1 MARAEALTRDEIV
14 EVALARAIS
23 DGLEAVSA
31 RGLAD
36 ELGVTPMAL
45 YRHVRNKD
53 EIVDAVVDNLL
64 EHVGPPTAPPDDWR
78 AWLEELARS
87 LRGLFLRHPVAVEV
101 FARQPVT
108 TPAALARLALA
119 MEVLQQA
126 GFDRDDA
133 VRAFAAVHT
142 YTVGFC
148 TLEAGRNSA
157 TGARLEAASLD
168 VDAAAIRDFVSDDQ
182 FGHGLRAMLAGLRP
196 SGEGGP
202 R

>member
-1 MARAEALTRDEIV
+1 MQAALRRVMAEGLAALST
-14 EVALARAIS
+14 
-23 DGLEAVSA
+23 

-53 EIVDAVVDNLL
+53 EIVDAVVDALL
-64 EHVGPPTAPPDDWR
+64 AGVEAPSRPRADWR
-78 AWLEELARS
+78 GWLAEQARS
-87 LRGLFLRHPVAVEV
+87 LRGLLQQHPIAVEV

-108 TPAALARLALA
+108 TPAALARLAGA
-119 MEVLQQA
+119 VAVLEEA
-126 GFDRDDA
+126 GFDRDGA

-148 TLEAGRNSA
+148 TLEAARGLV
-157 TGARLEAASLD
+157 TGSPLAAASTD

-182 FGHGLRAMLAGLRP
+182 FGYGLRALLSGLEPADPVEEVLR
-196 SGEGGP
+196 